1 MKYKPGENRLT
12 SKEGSF
18 DVDYLTNPRRNER
31 KYFKPLT
38 MEALKLRYSIN
49 KK

>member
-12 SKEGSF
+12 AKEGSF
-18 DVDYLTNPRRNER
+18 NIDYLTNPRRNER

-38 MEALKLRYSIN
+38 MEALKLRFN
-49 KK
+49 RKRK